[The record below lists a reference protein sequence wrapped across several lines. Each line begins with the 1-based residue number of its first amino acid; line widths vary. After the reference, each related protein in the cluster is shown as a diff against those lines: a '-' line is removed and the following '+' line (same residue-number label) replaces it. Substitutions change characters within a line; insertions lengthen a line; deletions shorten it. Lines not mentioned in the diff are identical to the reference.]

1 MVNMG
6 PVSHA
11 GVKRN
16 TYFPATVF
24 VIVTAAI
31 INARCGPGSSVTQHL
46 TPTPPSHNFWTEKAP
61 MPTPCSCPVG
71 VVDGVL
77 YALGAGP
84 AVGGAASVA
93 AYNSSADTWTGRG
106 AMPTAALVPA
116 VGVVNGVLYMV
127 GGQGTNFFSP
137 LNAVWAYDPSTGTWT
152 SKAPMPTS
160 REFLAVGVV
169 NGILYAVGGY
179 DGTNILRTVEA
190 YDPSTNTWTTKAPM
204 PTGRALLGVGVV
216 NGILYAVGGFN
227 GPVFPFP
234 SSNVL
239 NSVEAYDPS
248 TNTWTTKAPMP
259 TGLEELAVGVVNGI
273 LYAVGGISSNGG
285 VSYMLGTLEAYDPST
300 NTWTTKASM
309 PTSRSDVGV
318 GVVSGILYAVGGCC
332 GFSNVMPPGPF
343 NTAEA
348 YTP

>member
-204 PTGRALLGVGVV
+204 PTG
-216 NGILYAVGGFN
+216 
-227 GPVFPFP
+227 
-234 SSNVL
+234 
-239 NSVEAYDPS
+239 
-248 TNTWTTKAPMP
+248 
-259 TGLEELAVGVVNGI
+259 LEELAVGVVNGI